1 MPKKSPASRR
11 GPRRIQS
18 IGVGFKVIHILEA
31 AEGPLPLKQIA
42 QSAGMSASKA
52 YLYLATFEAEGLV
65 KQDSQT
71 GHYGLGPSVIQ
82 LGLAAIRQLDVVRL
96 AREQLDRLHELTQ
109 CAAYISIWGN
119 RGPVIASKV
128 DGLWQGSM
136 VVRVGYVLPL
146 LRSSTGRI
154 FHAYLPKN
162 ETRKLVE
169 NEMNEEKERALAPL
183 SKADLE
189 KSATEIRSL
198 GYATSENQVNIG
210 FASVSAPVFD
220 YSQRLAG
227 TLTVLGPSAVLNRDA
242 RRNAAH
248 YLLEAAATMCV
259 QMGGTA
265 PANAPPAG
273 GKSQKKI
280 DNSIAE
286 RVGLPE
292 G

>member
-1 MPKKSPASRR
+1 
-11 GPRRIQS
+11 
-18 IGVGFKVIHILEA
+18 VGFKVIHSLES

-65 KQDSQT
+65 KQDRET
-71 GHYGLGPSVIQ
+71 GYYGLGPSAIQ

-96 AREQLDRLHELTQ
+96 AREQLDRLHALTQ

-146 LRSSTGRI
+146 LHSSTGRI
-154 FHAYLPKN
+154 FHAYLPKS

-169 NEMNEEKERALAPL
+169 NELNGGKGHALAPL
-183 SKADLE
+183 SKSEID
-189 KSATEIRSL
+189 KSAAEIRSL
-198 GYATSENQVNIG
+198 GYAMSENQVNIG

-227 TLTVLGPSAVLNRDA
+227 TLTVLGPSAVLNKNARRDA
-242 RRNAAH
+242 AH
-248 YLLEAAATMCV
+248 HLREAAATMCV
-259 QMGGTA
+259 QMGGNAPSVTA
-265 PANAPPAG
+265 PPGN
-273 GKSQKKI
+273 GKPSKKL
-280 DNSIAE
+280 DTSIVE
-286 RVGLPE
+286 RVALPE